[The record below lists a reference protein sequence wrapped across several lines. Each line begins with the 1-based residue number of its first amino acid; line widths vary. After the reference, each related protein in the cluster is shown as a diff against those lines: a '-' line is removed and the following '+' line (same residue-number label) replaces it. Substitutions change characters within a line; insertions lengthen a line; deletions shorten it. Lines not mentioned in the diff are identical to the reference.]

1 MSEVLSDAGQSTAL
15 FVFLAKNVDQL
26 VSVDVLVDLKLLDLV
41 FELLEAFCFL
51 VLVLVETLTVGLDF
65 LHLLLELL
73 DDFLTG

>member
-26 VSVDVLVDLKLLDLV
+26 VGVDVLVDLKLLDLV